1 MLLTRLQ
8 QLLQQTELTISTEQQ
23 RQLIDFVE
31 LLVKWNKAYNLTS
44 VRDPE
49 QMLVKH
55 IVDSL
60 VVSPH
65 LIGQRF
71 IDVGTGAGLPGIPLA
86 IAHPDSHFVLLDS
99 LGKRIRF
106 LTHVKSTLKLK
117 NITVVQS
124 RVEDH
129 QPEIQLD
136 GVISRAFASM
146 SDMVNWCSHLIEP
159 KSRFFALKGLYPQE
173 EIEALGDSVTVAAV
187 QRLEVPELTGER
199 HLVILEKR

>member
-8 QLLQQTELTISTEQQ
+8 QLLQQTELDISTAQQ

-86 IAHPDSHFVLLDS
+86 IANPDSHFVLLDS

-106 LTHVKSTLKLK
+106 LTHVKSTLKLN

-129 QPEIQLD
+129 QPEIKLD

-146 SDMVNWCSHLIEP
+146 NDMVNWCSHLIEP